1 MGSNAARNTDVYPRY
16 GVLSFCSCDYQ
27 TCSGY
32 DTIFRAPQLMIL
44 NPILHKYK
52 SRPLTIIYVELTE
65 HKEKEGKN

>member
-1 MGSNAARNTDVYPRY
+1 
-16 GVLSFCSCDYQ
+16 
-27 TCSGY
+27 
-32 DTIFRAPQLMIL
+32 MIL